1 MVYDIAGDLS
11 VLPRGCWFLGIGDIV
26 GNETL

>member
-1 MVYDIAGDLS
+1 MVYDIADNLS

-26 GNETL
+26 SNEAL